1 MQRKLRM
8 SRVAM
13 WFRDAVALVRR
24 HKQAYIIIN
33 VVYYGLVA
41 AAMVYVAGHPELQQ
55 ALLGQIAISL
65 TEGPLAGVSEAYMS
79 GNVLLATV
87 LTFVFNFFLGALA
100 VLLLPSMLLPFAGV
114 GIGLIRA
121 TLWGLLLAPTTPELQ
136 AAMIPH
142 TLTLI
147 LEGQG
152 YILAMLA
159 AWVLGLAFISPSSVG
174 VASHGAGYVRGLK
187 HAATLFLLVAGVLAA
202 AAVYEAFE
210 VIYVVPLLVP

>member
-1 MQRKLRM
+1 M
-8 SRVAM
+8 SRPAT
-13 WFRDAVALVRR
+13 WFRSAIALVRHHR
-24 HKQAYIIIN
+24 RPYLVIN
-33 VVYYGLVA
+33 IVYYGLVA
-41 AAMVYVAGHPELQQ
+41 AAMVFVAGHPELQN
-55 ALLGQIAISL
+55 ALMGQVAVSL
-65 TEGPLAGVSEAYMS
+65 TQGPLSGVSEAYMS
-79 GNVLLATV
+79 GNVLPAAV

-100 VLLLPSMLLPFAGV
+100 VLLLPSMVIPFAGI

-147 LEGQG
+147 IEGQG

-159 AWVLGLAFISPSSVG
+159 AWALGSAFVSPSSVG
-174 VASHGAGYVRGLK
+174 AASRSAGYVRGLK
-187 HAATLFLLVAGVLAA
+187 DAATVFLLVAVVLAV

-210 VIYVVPLLVP
+210 VIHLVPMLLP